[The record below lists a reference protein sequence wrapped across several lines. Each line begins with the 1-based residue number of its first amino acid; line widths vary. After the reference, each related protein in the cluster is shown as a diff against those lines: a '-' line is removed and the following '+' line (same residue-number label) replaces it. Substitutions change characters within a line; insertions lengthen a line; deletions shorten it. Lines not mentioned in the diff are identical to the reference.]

1 MPISSSGI
9 VGIIISIII
18 VILAIII
25 VIITVKSKD
34 LTVESSNSPK
44 DQQTNGE
51 FSNSSEDPSNLNY
64 SSGSSDPL
72 IKRPTPWTKY
82 KSPFNKKYIDNFSI
96 LSTSVRQA
104 YTLESIKSTLAAK
117 TIIDLY
123 NDHLTNSFA
132 KWHTRTYVYPKGMVI
147 FKAISNN
154 MPDEIDIGYGRKAI
168 LLKDNGKIL
177 ATFPNMDV
185 DVKISSSNINKSTN
199 DNNFVLIDNDSWYNN
214 FGAKYFKAEA
224 NNRSNPIL
232 PILPPNSNCCRDD
245 DGRTGGGW
253 IYKDNLWNDYR
264 NKLTKVQSDTE
275 LSRRITKSEL
285 KDWYKSNKFKFIP
298 NITNIQTFNTSGNIE
313 ISYFPVAIYMIVE
326 SKDSTESYAINDI
339 KKYITPISDENLN
352 LEYLKS
358 KVVEMKNH
366 LETRHFNHIFPIG
379 SIVFFITNDP
389 IKTFK
394 EEGNSFILCDGSTY
408 KSEDYSKLSNVIG
421 SNLINEFKVP
431 NLMNKVIVVGDNI
444 TGGSETDSVSGII
457 KSIKYDTLKQLP
469 YNGKDEIDKNKSNVI
484 SRFDQ
489 ELSKRGPFASNSTN
503 DDKKMYGLIT
513 GPTDIWYSSSK
524 LGTQIKPLNS
534 KGLNQILSNATIE
547 FDKKMINH
555 LYVIPYIVA
564 DAF

>member
-9 VGIIISIII
+9 AGIIISIII

-34 LTVESSNSPK
+34 LQAESNDSAKDLEINDPNGSSNLIYTS
-44 DQQTNGE
+44 D
-51 FSNSSEDPSNLNY
+51 
-64 SSGSSDPL
+64 SSDSL
-72 IKRPTPWTKY
+72 VKRPTPWTKY

-132 KWHTRTYVYPKGMVI
+132 KWHTRTYVYPKGMII
-147 FKAISNN
+147 FKAISNK

-185 DVKISSSNINKSTN
+185 DIRISSSNTNKSTN
-199 DNNFVLIDNDSWYNN
+199 DNNSVLIDNDSWYNN

-253 IYKDNLWNDYR
+253 IYKDNLWSDYR

-298 NITNIQTFNTSGNIE
+298 NTTNIQTFNASGNIE
-313 ISYFPVAIYMIVE
+313 IPYFPVAMYMIVE
-326 SKDSTESYAINDI
+326 SKDSTEKYTINDI

-394 EEGNSFILCDGSTY
+394 EEGNSFILCDGSSY
-408 KSEDYSKLSNVIG
+408 KSEDYSKLSNIIG

-431 NLMNKVIVVGDNI
+431 NLINKIIVVGDNI
-444 TGGSETDSVSGII
+444 TGGSETESISGII
-457 KSIKYDTLKQLP
+457 KSTKYDILKQLP
-469 YNGKDEIDKNKSNVI
+469 HNGKDETNNNKSNVI
-484 SRFDQ
+484 SRFNQ
-489 ELSKRGPFASNSTN
+489 ELSKRGAFASNSTN

-513 GPTDIWYSSSK
+513 GPTDIWYSSDK

>member
-9 VGIIISIII
+9 AGIIISIII

-34 LTVESSNSPK
+34 LQAESNDSAKDLEINDPNGSSNLIYTS
-44 DQQTNGE
+44 D
-51 FSNSSEDPSNLNY
+51 SSESLV
-64 SSGSSDPL
+64 
-72 IKRPTPWTKY
+72 KRSTPWTKY

-132 KWHTRTYVYPKGMVI
+132 KWHTRTYVYPKGMII
-147 FKAISNN
+147 FKAISNK

-185 DVKISSSNINKSTN
+185 DIRISSSNTNKSTN
-199 DNNFVLIDNDSWYNN
+199 DNNSVLIDNDSWYNN

-253 IYKDNLWNDYR
+253 IYKDNLWSDYR

-298 NITNIQTFNTSGNIE
+298 NTTNIQTFNASGNIE
-313 ISYFPVAIYMIVE
+313 IPYFPVAMYMIVE
-326 SKDSTESYAINDI
+326 SKDSTEKYTINDI

-394 EEGNSFILCDGSTY
+394 EEGNSFILCDGSSY
-408 KSEDYSKLSNVIG
+408 KSEDYSKLSNIIG

-431 NLMNKVIVVGDNI
+431 NLMNKIIVVGDNI
-444 TGGSETDSVSGII
+444 TGGSETESISGII
-457 KSIKYDTLKQLP
+457 KSTKYDILKQLP
-469 YNGKDEIDKNKSNVI
+469 HNGKDETNNNKSNVI
-484 SRFDQ
+484 SRFNQ
-489 ELSKRGPFASNSTN
+489 ELSKRGAFASNSTN

-513 GPTDIWYSSSK
+513 GPTDIWYSSDK